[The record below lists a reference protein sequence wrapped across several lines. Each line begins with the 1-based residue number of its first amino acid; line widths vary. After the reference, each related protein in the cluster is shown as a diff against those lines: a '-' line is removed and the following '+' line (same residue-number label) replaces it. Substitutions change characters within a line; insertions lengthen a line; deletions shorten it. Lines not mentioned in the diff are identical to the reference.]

1 MEAAEVRIGPFR
13 LDVARR
19 ELLRGGATVRLG
31 SRAIEILCAL
41 ASAKGQL
48 VTKDELMARVW
59 PGVVVEENAIQVHVS
74 ALRKV
79 LGETEDGSS
88 YVITV
93 PGRGYRLVIAR
104 TTPLAASENGAQ
116 RAVVDKPPIAVL
128 PFTNM
133 SGDREQEYFADGISE
148 DIITAL
154 SRSRW
159 FFVIA
164 RNSSFVFKGTAIS
177 VKDVARELGVRYVLE
192 GSVRKSG
199 QRVRITA
206 QLVDAEAG
214 THVWAERYDLELS
227 DIFQVQDELT
237 ERVAGAI
244 EPELLKS
251 EGLRASRRGTGN
263 LSAWDLV
270 RQGTWQ
276 FHKITKPTHLRAREL
291 FREAIKLDPQLPE
304 AHMWLGRVNESIVGY
319 GWSDNPAA
327 DLREAVKSSLH
338 AVRRATHSG
347 SFSAR
352 PLSTPIR
359 RMRSPCCALAAN
371 GHAAVLPRSLMNSR
385 RLIAP
390 PEAKDKTSYPL
401 KLDYWKGLSVRA
413 MSALG
418 QKQTFAPQ
426 KVMSALPA
434 TATWDSTRVNKK
446 PRAIRPRVSWP
457 RTKLDQAACFRFL
470 RQPSRPN
477 APRPVAKSGSVA
489 GSGVALDSTVAVKVV
504 SPRDVKVRLPAVVSR
519 ECSDRTK
526 GCR

>member
-1 MEAAEVRIGPFR
+1 MEAQEVRIGPFR
-13 LDVARR
+13 LDLARR
-19 ELLRGGATVRLG
+19 QLSRDGVTVRLG
-31 SRAIEILCAL
+31 SRALEILCAL

-48 VTKDELMARVW
+48 VTKDELMAHVW

-74 ALRKV
+74 ALRKA
-79 LGETEDGSS
+79 LGETEDGTS

-93 PGRGYRLVIAR
+93 PGRGYRLVAGH
-104 TTPLAASENGAQ
+104 TAPLAASESGAQ
-116 RAVVDKPPIAVL
+116 HTVTDKPSIAVL

-133 SGDREQEYFADGISE
+133 SGEREQDYFADGISE

-164 RNSSFVFKGTAIS
+164 RNSSFAFKGKAIS
-177 VKDVARELGVRYVLE
+177 VKEVARELGVRYVLE

-227 DIFQVQDELT
+227 DIFQVQDEIT

-291 FREAIKLDPQLPE
+291 FREATGVDPQLPE

-319 GWSDNPAA
+319 GWSDDPAA
-327 DLREAVKSSLH
+327 DLREAVKSSLRGVQLDEKDPYGH
-338 AVRRATHSG
+338 YALSMSYLFSGALEQAIQAAEKAVQ
-347 SFSAR
+347 
-352 PLSTPIR
+352 I
-359 RMRSPCCALAAN
+359 SPSMALAHLGVGMARLYAGDAAGSIEPLERGLRLN
-371 GHAAVLPRSLMNSR
+371 PFDPQNFHWFRSLALAYYFSGKPAEGLKAAVQAAQVRPAWRPAL
-385 RLIAP
+385 
-390 PEAKDKTSYPL
+390 EAMI
-401 KLDYWKGLSVRA
+401 VCHV
-413 MSALG
+413 ALG
-418 QKQTFAPQ
+418 QLDDARRCADQMRRLDKPESDVLEQLKIRNPQWAEEIARVLRAAGAP
-426 KVMSALPA
+426 
-434 TATWDSTRVNKK
+434 D
-446 PRAIRPRVSWP
+446 
-457 RTKLDQAACFRFL
+457 
-470 RQPSRPN
+470 
-477 APRPVAKSGSVA
+477 
-489 GSGVALDSTVAVKVV
+489 
-504 SPRDVKVRLPAVVSR
+504 
-519 ECSDRTK
+519 
-526 GCR
+526 